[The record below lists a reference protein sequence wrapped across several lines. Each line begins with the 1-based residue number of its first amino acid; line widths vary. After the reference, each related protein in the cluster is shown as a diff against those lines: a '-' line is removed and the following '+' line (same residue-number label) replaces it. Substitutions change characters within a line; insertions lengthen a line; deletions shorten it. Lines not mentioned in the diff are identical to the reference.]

1 MQIDYSRQCDQLSL
15 IHLKAE
21 GPQKKMW
28 SARLEANAK
37 LSTRKKESTIWF
49 CSQPWRN
56 KCPSHTWLLLDKVEL
71 GQVALSKVPKS
82 YS

>member
-28 SARLEANAK
+28 GARLEANAK

-49 CSQPWRN
+49 CS
-56 KCPSHTWLLLDKVEL
+56 
-71 GQVALSKVPKS
+71 
-82 YS
+82 